1 MSSSGGL
8 RYSRCALSS
17 SQLRR
22 HLPAGPRLCT
32 SAMHPRWL
40 WTVRGASGGP
50 CITLLP
56 SLLFFLVATA
66 KPTNRTIDDQW
77 GDSVTGALPVYSA
90 NWNYGPDCTVCQVV
104 PSQSMAFENT
114 WHDTTSTIP
123 NTSGH
128 SVTLGF
134 TGRVS
139 YSSSR
144 V

>member
-8 RYSRCALSS
+8 RYFRCALSF
-17 SQLRR
+17 SQ

-32 SAMHPRWL
+32 SAMRPRWL
-40 WTVRGASGGP
+40 WTGGP
-50 CITLLP
+50 QACIILLP

-66 KPTNRTIDDQW
+66 QPTNRTIDDQW

-90 NWNYGPDCTVCQVV
+90 GWNYGPDCTVCQVV